1 MDSRQQPTGMMMARP
16 KEERALDL
24 FRRLAVKWKRRKIHR
39 HVTKVSPVANSRP
52 TLKGDFRPGWNSAAL
67 PWWSPCI
74 LLLLLC
80 TARASACEGNICRS
94 IWMRASSHSP
104 STALL
109 GPKHYLPKSRTV
121 YLKTSSQLRPAPS
134 LSLRQVVH
142 QRVKVPGAATIH
154 CSDKQQKSRLLPP
167 SRLPCAAIWLNL
179 NLESLPLFRIVRLI
193 FLPLA
198 EFSSGGCW
206 RARARWWRARGCG

>member
-1 MDSRQQPTGMMMARP
+1 MDSRLQPTGMMMARP

-121 YLKTSSQLRPAPS
+121 YLKTSSQLRPAPFS
-134 LSLRQVVH
+134 LF
-142 QRVKVPGAATIH
+142 VKSSISVW
-154 CSDKQQKSRLLPP
+154 KSRAPLLYTAPIN
-167 SRLPCAAIWLNL
+167 SRKVASSPRHGC
-179 NLESLPLFRIVRLI
+179 PVRL
-193 FLPLA
+193 FD
-198 EFSSGGCW
+198 
-206 RARARWWRARGCG
+206 